1 MMRGHDIPGTPLR
14 FAHVTRSMERVRVNM
29 SASAACSPQSATFM
43 RVEHYRSERPA
54 VVVLNW
60 NNAERTIAT
69 ARALANWQHV
79 QPKIIV
85 VDNASSA
92 ADRSA
97 LASLADV
104 AQILFQ
110 PTNLGYA
117 GGNNVG
123 IRTALELGHEF
134 ILLLNNDATLAE
146 DAALGMMRAMAEHP
160 QLGLVG
166 PVIVEMTPR
175 GKLLTAGGRNI
186 ALFPNTRRTLPIRGT
201 ASALLPVSYV
211 PGTVALIRAA
221 VFRQAGCLD
230 ERFFFSGEMADLCR
244 RARAKG
250 FECAVLTTSQAFHRK
265 QTASSNIAA
274 LHAYYTLRNRF
285 LYVRNSGRAVGA
297 LRVYWAAIGLA
308 MLGVATGRRN
318 HTLRK
323 AIQLAL
329 RDGWQ
334 ESWGNRNDVF
344 LTQGQCDHS

>member
-1 MMRGHDIPGTPLR
+1 MEANSEPSGVLR
-14 FAHVTRSMERVRVNM
+14 RTIQYEPARVIGAVSAKFPKYMNATDQRS
-29 SASAACSPQSATFM
+29 Q
-43 RVEHYRSERPA
+43 RPA

-69 ARALANWQHV
+69 ARALADWQHV

-85 VDNASSA
+85 VDNASIAS
-92 ADRSA
+92 DHSA
-97 LASLADV
+97 LANLADV
-104 AQILFQ
+104 AQVLFQ

-123 IRTALELGHEF
+123 IRAALQLGHEF

-175 GKLLTAGGRNI
+175 GEVFTAGGRNI
-186 ALFPNTRRTLPIRGT
+186 ALFPNTRRTLSSRGT
-201 ASALLPVSYV
+201 GSALLPVSYV
-211 PGTVALIRAA
+211 PGTAALIRAA
-221 VFRQAGCLD
+221 VFRQVGYLD

-250 FECAVLTTSQAFHRK
+250 FKCAVLTTSRAFHRK
-265 QTASSNIAA
+265 QPASSNIAA

-285 LYVRNSGRAVGA
+285 LYVRNSGRGVGA
-297 LRVYWAAIGLA
+297 LRMYWAAVALA
-308 MLGVATGRRN
+308 MLVVATGRRN
-318 HTLRK
+318 HALQK

-344 LTQGQCDHS
+344 LTQSQCDHS